1 MTSRVLRALIC
12 AASLLSAG
20 LASDTRA
27 QATPQFSIDW
37 YVVSPGGSQMRNSCF
52 VVNGTTGQPT
62 PGYSSGGA
70 YALLSGFW
78 SVAPITGTDQIFFNS
93 FEGCSP

>member
-1 MTSRVLRALIC
+1 MCTRFSCALLG
-12 AASLLSAG
+12 AASLLSASVV
-20 LASDTRA
+20 SDTRA

-37 YVVSPGGSQMRNSCF
+37 YVVNSGGSQVRNDCF
-52 VVNGTTGQPT
+52 VLTGTTGQPT

-78 SVAPITGTDQIFFNS
+78 SVAPISGSDVIFFNG

>member
-1 MTSRVLRALIC
+1 MSTRFSCALFC
-12 AASLLSAG
+12 AASLLIVSVV
-20 LASDTRA
+20 SDTRA
-27 QATPQFSIDW
+27 QAMPQFSIDW
-37 YVVSPGGSQMRNSCF
+37 YAISTGGSTVRNDCF
-52 VVNGTTGQPT
+52 VLNGTTGQPT

-78 SVAPITGTDQIFFNS
+78 SVAPISGSDVIFFNG